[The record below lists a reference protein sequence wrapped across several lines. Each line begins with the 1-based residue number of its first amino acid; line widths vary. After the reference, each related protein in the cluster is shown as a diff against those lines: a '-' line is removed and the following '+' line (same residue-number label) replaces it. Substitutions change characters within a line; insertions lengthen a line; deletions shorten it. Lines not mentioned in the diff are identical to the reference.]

1 MNYFAVHL
9 KLALHCQLYTFQ
21 ILFPYRLLQDSEY
34 SSLCSRVLAV
44 YLFLYT
50 TVYML
55 IPNSYFSPAPSPTIP
70 FGNPK
75 FVFYAFL
82 CLGICF
88 CSVIL
93 SFFYISHMISCDSC
107 LSSVNMTIHLW
118 CCRWH
123 YFIFM
128 VQKYSIIYMYHVF
141 ICSSVSG
148 HLGCFCVLVIVND
161 AAVNVGVHF
170 FAF

>member
-9 KLALHCQLYTFQ
+9 KLALHCKLYIFQ

-55 IPNSYFSPAPSPTIP
+55 IPNSYLSPAPSPTIP

-75 FVFYAFL
+75 FVFCAFL

-93 SFFYISHMISCDSC
+93 SFFFTSRI
-107 LSSVNMTIHLW
+107 W
-118 CCRWH
+118 
-123 YFIFM
+123 
-128 VQKYSIIYMYHVF
+128 YHVIVVF
-141 ICSSVSG
+141 LQLIWQSIYGAADGIISSLWFKNIPLYTCTTSLSV
-148 HLGCFCVLVIVND
+148 HLSVDI
-161 AAVNVGVHF
+161 
-170 FAF
+170 